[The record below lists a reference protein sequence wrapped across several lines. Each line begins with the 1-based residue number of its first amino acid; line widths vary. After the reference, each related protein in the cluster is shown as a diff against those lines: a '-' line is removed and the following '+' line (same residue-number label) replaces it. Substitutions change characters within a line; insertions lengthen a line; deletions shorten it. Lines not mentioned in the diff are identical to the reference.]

1 MLYQVL
7 ERMLRRGQRDGL
19 REKLDVF
26 FAANRLREDEYLSLL
41 GLLGG

>member
-1 MLYQVL
+1 MIA
-7 ERMLRRGQRDGL
+7 RGKTTGL

-41 GLLGG
+41 ELLGE